1 MNRFSARGYVA
12 LAAFLAFAASAA
24 AQDQMPPPAPM
35 PTTSAGASGI
45 GVTSSPYPWF
55 ASGFVGS
62 NFGNSADSSSVDF
75 GGSIGYLWRGY
86 VGPEFQASFAPRFQL
101 ANSLLAQNPNVN
113 SYVANLMAAVPLGL
127 DARWQPYVSG
137 GFGAIQLRSDVFNL
151 AGTPSSGTT
160 VGDHARF
167 GGDIGFGL
175 MGYLSNVGFRADA
188 RYFQASNSSDISAST
203 PANAVAEGLV
213 SGIKFWRA
221 NVGLALRW

>member
-1 MNRFSARGYVA
+1 MSRFSARYVA

-24 AQDQMPPPAPM
+24 AQEQMPPPATPL
-35 PTTSAGASGI
+35 PTTGAAASSI
-45 GVTSSPYPWF
+45 GATASPYPWF

-62 NFGNSADSSSVDF
+62 NFGNSATSSSVDF

-86 VGPEFQASFAPRFQL
+86 VGPELQASFAPRFQL

-113 SYVANLMAAVPLGL
+113 SYVANLMGSVPLGL

-137 GFGAIQLRSDVFNL
+137 GFGAIQLRSDVFNNT
-151 AGTPSSGTT
+151 GVPGSGTT
-160 VGDHARF
+160 VGDRARF

-175 MGYLSNVGFRADA
+175 MGYVSNFGFRADA
-188 RYFQASNSSDISAST
+188 RYFQASNSSGVSGST
-203 PANAVAEGLV
+203 PANAIADGLL

-221 NVGLALRW
+221 NVGVALRW